1 VGARGEA
8 ENAGRGPGVAILVA
22 HLALTLTLAIV
33 LDVWLDEAY
42 SLHTSGG
49 TLAEAWRG
57 AIGFE
62 LQPPFYFVLLWFWR
76 TVSASILDA
85 RLLSVWCVAA
95 TVALAPG
102 LSRRFWPSAPEAL
115 LTALVAFNPFTV
127 WAAVEIRLYALA
139 LLLTAL
145 LLVHFHDGYL
155 ADRPQ
160 GRSRVLHA
168 LFGLLALYTQYYLG
182 FLLAAGALALAAVRR
197 WRALRDYVLAMAGV
211 GALFSPMLLVVPHQV
226 SAHTGTVATRLSLR
240 YSARILA
247 WRIQNYV
254 LPTAFAP
261 ETARWVVFAAF
272 LLVVL
277 VAGARALRAR
287 GWSGVEMALLTLT
300 ASVAAAFYGVLHI
313 TGEELFSPK
322 HTIAIFLPTLLSLGV
337 VLLRGVGRRALWAWA
352 GVAALAYGASLVT
365 NYRPLAKEGDT
376 ARIAAR
382 IRTAE
387 KPNQPILVF
396 TAQAAVPLSL
406 YYHGENRLVALP
418 RAMDFRTFDL
428 HDFILHDETEI
439 WTALGSPPA
448 AGQEVWLVTQGPR
461 HYLDVAFG
469 ADVLE
474 GVVARRFDV
483 EQDLFFFKA
492 RLRLLRA
499 R

>member
-1 VGARGEA
+1 MGGRGEVGRSRG
-8 ENAGRGPGVAILVA
+8 AGRAILLG
-22 HLALTLTLAIV
+22 HLALTLTLAVV

-49 TLAEAWRG
+49 TLAQAWRG

-62 LQPPFYFVLLWFWR
+62 LQPPFYFVLLCAWR
-76 TVSASILDA
+76 AMSASILQA
-85 RLLSVWCVAA
+85 RLLSVLCVAA

-102 LSRRFWPSAPEAL
+102 LSRRYWPSAPEGL

-155 ADRPQ
+155 SERP
-160 GRSRVLHA
+160 RASSRLFHA
-168 LFGLLALYTQYYLG
+168 VVGLLALYTQYYLG

-197 WRALRDYVLAMAGV
+197 WKTLRDYVLAMAGV
-211 GALFSPMLLVVPHQV
+211 GVLFSPMLLVVPQQV

-240 YSARILA
+240 YAARIMA
-247 WRIQNYV
+247 WRIQSYA

-261 ETARWVVFAAF
+261 ETLQWVIFGVF
-272 LLVVL
+272 LLVL
-277 VAGARALRAR
+277 LAASARAMR
-287 GWSGVEMALLTLT
+287 GRGLVDAEVAMLSLT
-300 ASVAAAFYGVLHI
+300 ASAGAAFYGVLHI

-322 HTIAIFLPTLLSLGV
+322 HTIALFLPSLLSIGIL
-337 VLLRGVGRRALWAWA
+337 LLRGLGGRALWAWA
-352 GVAALAYGASLVT
+352 GAAAIAYGATLVT
-365 NYRPLAKEGDT
+365 TYRPLAKEGDT
-376 ARIAAR
+376 ARVAAR
-382 IRTAE
+382 IAAAE

-396 TAQAAVPLSL
+396 TAQEAVPLAL

-439 WTALGSPPA
+439 WNALGGIPS

-461 HYLDVAFG
+461 HYLDVSFG

-474 GVVARRFDV
+474 SAVASRFEV
-483 EQDLFFFKA
+483 EQDVSFFKA